1 MVSMRFD
8 PLFKTTSLQVISKPF
23 LRESWH
29 VGERA
34 AVVVA
39 APDVVVV
46 SALAIDVALPDAS
59 NIVVLL
65 MDVLPRSEMG
75 VLDFAEEVAVLP
87 ALADDVVALTPVN
100 EVALFCADKVAPTF
114 SDVVA
119 LLALTNVV
127 VAAKMVAL
135 L

>member
-29 VGERA
+29 VGERVA
-34 AVVVA
+34 AVAA
-39 APDVVVV
+39 APDVVV
-46 SALAIDVALPDAS
+46 SALAIDVALPDVS
-59 NIVVLL
+59 NAVVLL
-65 MDVLPRSEMG
+65 MDVLPRSEVE
-75 VLDFAEEVAVLP
+75 VLDFTDEIAVLP
-87 ALADDVVALTPVN
+87 ALADDVVALTPVD
-100 EVALFCADKVAPTF
+100 EAALVCADKVASAF

-127 VAAKMVAL
+127 VALKIVAL